1 MWKIKKGV
9 ADYDSD
15 ISFGTISTVFS
26 IMNERNKD
34 VLKFI
39 KQLSA
44 ILLLSVIVIQAS
56 SQIANIIIN
65 ANEYG
70 IYYANG
76 FNKNNI
82 IGIMMIEAVF
92 RFILATTLAIIV
104 GVMNRYNVFENI
116 ELPLLAG
123 KAKKSERKKIVEH
136 NMELVGIKE
145 LNLYQF
151 LLSCQNAI
159 ALAAATLRES
169 TWWDIGMQT
178 L

>member
-1 MWKIKKGV
+1 MRKIKKGV

-26 IMNERNKD
+26 IMNERSKD

-70 IYYANG
+70 I
-76 FNKNNI
+76 
-82 IGIMMIEAVF
+82 
-92 RFILATTLAIIV
+92 ILCKWL
-104 GVMNRYNVFENI
+104 
-116 ELPLLAG
+116 
-123 KAKKSERKKIVEH
+123 
-136 NMELVGIKE
+136 
-145 LNLYQF
+145 
-151 LLSCQNAI
+151 
-159 ALAAATLRES
+159 
-169 TWWDIGMQT
+169 
-178 L
+178 

>member
-1 MWKIKKGV
+1 MRKIKKGV
-9 ADYDSD
+9 ADYDSN

-92 RFILATTLAIIV
+92 RFVLATTLAIIV